1 MLSDK
6 VYKVQARWDEDGQVW
21 WAESDVIPGLV
32 AEADTF
38 EELVGV
44 VHGLAPDLLE
54 LNGSKPKKGVELP
67 IQVFAERMT
76 RVRIA
81 SYPICG

>member
-6 VYKVQARWDEDGQVW
+6 VYKVQTRWDEDGQVW
-21 WAESDVIPGLV
+21 WAESDDIPGLV

-38 EELVGV
+38 EELVDV
-44 VHGLAPDLLE
+44 VHGLAPELLE
-54 LNGSKPKKGVELP
+54 LNGPKLKKGLELP
-67 IQVFAERMT
+67 IQVIAERMT

-81 SYPICG
+81 S